1 MTSLERQLKDYRL
14 TTAEITYH
22 LPDHPEILQEF
33 IWQEF
38 DIAPR
43 YPVLT
48 RFIKFWETKIEG
60 KLHSVRFASA
70 KLIQPAAMRFAQAEF
85 RLQ

>member
-48 RFIKFWETKIEG
+48 RFIKFWENEIEG

-70 KLIQPAAMRFAQAEF
+70 KLIRPAKMRFARAEF